1 MKSCF
6 FHWRKCLRDNLRKK
20 QAEKDVSSNTAFNL
34 VYRLTV
40 ALAFVAP
47 TMVEEVWTRAIVPII
62 QLNDLPENAKK
73 WAAYFEATYLGSIN
87 PRCSNCVRILQ
98 ISYCSTGWFFLLVPP
113 KFG

>member
-6 FHWRKCLRDNLRKK
+6 FHWRKALRDNLRKK

-47 TMVEEVWTRAIVPII
+47 NMVEEVWTLAIVPVI

-73 WAAYFEATYLGSIN
+73 WAAYFEATYV
-87 PRCSNCVRILQ
+87 PRQHQPQVQ
-98 ISYCSTGWFFLLVPP
+98 
-113 KFG
+113 

>member
-1 MKSCF
+1 M
-6 FHWRKCLRDNLRKK
+6 HWRKCLRDNLRKK

-73 WAAYFEATYLGSIN
+73 WAAYFEATYRVVFLT
-87 PRCSNCVRILQ
+87 PPPQKVRVWNCVRHQNLD
-98 ISYCSTGWFFLLVPP
+98 STPP
-113 KFG
+113 NTPII

>member
-20 QAEKDVSSNTAFNL
+20 QAFNL

-98 ISYCSTGWFFLLVPP
+98 ISYCSTGCFFLLVPP